1 MIRRRKKKQEIAPPR
16 PRDVLF
22 EFTAEDEEYVNMMLK
37 KSAKRTLQKHRK
49 DAPHPPKESPL
60 IDPEMEE
67 LLTQVEKK
75 AGLRTSSID
84 PIRNCRKC
92 YFSKSL
98 RVVGT
103 DWYCQCSNV
112 AKSSGKLGWT
122 WVHCE
127 SNLPCW
133 RELDTEIF

>member
-1 MIRRRKKKQEIAPPR
+1 MIRRRKKKQEIVQPR

-22 EFTAEDEEYVNMMLK
+22 EFTSEDEDYVNMMLK
-37 KSAKRTLQKHRK
+37 KSAMRTLRKHRK
-49 DAPHPPKESPL
+49 TAPRPEEPVP
-60 IDPEMEE
+60 IDPEIDK
-67 LLTQVEKK
+67 LLTQIEKK
-75 AGLRTSSID
+75 VGIQPDSVK
-84 PIRNCRKC
+84 PIKNCRKC

-98 RVVGT
+98 RVIGT

-133 RELDTEIF
+133 RVPDT